1 MDRNHRPEKEMAK
14 FETIRDIDFTDLYKH
29 HYKLANRNATDAQ
42 FWDQKASALALDL
55 SSVYSNEKS
64 EKSDESEY
72 QRAFLQKLELR
83 EEDVVLDVGCGAG
96 SLALKIA
103 PNVKKVICL
112 DFSEKMLDLT
122 GRLANMHS
130 IENFELCLKSWYDNW
145 DDVEEADI
153 CISSRSSM
161 VSDIEDALNKLNQKA
176 RRAVYMSMRVDPE
189 YINRALYQLLNRDH
203 LVRFPSYIYAVN
215 ILYQQ
220 GYLVSVTFID
230 EADESSINTNSQLS
244 QTEFISH
251 AESVISDL
259 TDFERELLLEY
270 YANNVGNLLKINR
283 NTQVW
288 ALLHWYK

>member
-1 MDRNHRPEKEMAK
+1 MAK

-42 FWDQKASALALDL
+42 FWDQKVSALALDL

-130 IENFELCLKSWYDNW
+130 IENYELCLKSWYDNW

-220 GYLVSVTFID
+220 GYLVSVSFIGND
-230 EADESSINTNSQLS
+230 SQPQKGDHSLLS
-244 QTEFISH
+244 RVEFITR

-259 TDFERELLLEY
+259 TDFERGLLAEY
-270 YANNVGNLLKINR
+270 YDNNAHDLLQIMSDTR
-283 NTQVW
+283 VW
-288 ALLHWYK
+288 ALLHWNK